1 MSETK
6 NPIIDNRIVSDKTFA
21 IRLKNFIKD
30 VRVSDCA
37 SEEEKEYIL
46 NVANR
51 LLNYQ
56 IATVKEESEKTYLIR
71 LNLLKSP
78 KTKEQLSV
86 ELENIVSN
94 LPHNLAIKVIHKKT
108 KKPYKVLRIIK
119 NCTNSVDGQKMVYY
133 SNGEEDYCRELSE
146 FVDKFEW

>member
-1 MSETK
+1 MAETK
-6 NPIIDNRIVSDKTFA
+6 NPIIDNRVVSDKTFA
-21 IRLKNFIKD
+21 IRLKNFIKE
-30 VRVSDCA
+30 VRVHDCA

-56 IATVKEESEKTYLIR
+56 IATVKDESEKAYLTR

-78 KTKEQLSV
+78 KTKEQLAA
-86 ELENIVSN
+86 ELENLVAH
-94 LPHNLAIKVIHKKT
+94 LPHHLAIKVIHKKT
-108 KKPYKVLRIIK
+108 KKPYMVLRIVK

-133 SNGEEDYCRELSE
+133 SNGEEDFCRELSE